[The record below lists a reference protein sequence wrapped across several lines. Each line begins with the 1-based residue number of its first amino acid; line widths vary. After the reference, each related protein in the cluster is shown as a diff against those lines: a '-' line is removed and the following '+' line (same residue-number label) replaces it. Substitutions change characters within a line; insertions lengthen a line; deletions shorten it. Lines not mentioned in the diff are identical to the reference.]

1 MRDLGGWPCGTER
14 LALGLAAWVMLA
26 GCLPRESVE
35 EALDPDEDGVLG
47 PWDCDSFDPQVTNI
61 FTGRD
66 LDGWMS
72 AVAAQGLAG
81 KNEVIDWLRRQG
93 VFFNTASKLERI
105 FANGGRPLYGEA
117 AAGEAP
123 PAVREA
129 RAFPAAETVPPR
141 PSPPPRPEQRAP
153 AAAAVDPAATPEIE
167 RLLAAARGYRPLA
180 TMMLREILRAV
191 PDARV
196 EAAGSHI
203 LLTRSRAFA
212 ALEPRPK
219 DVRIALGL
227 GERAFDA
234 AITRTAVKG
243 APAELTHMLTL
254 SDARRVN
261 AELIALVLDSAA
273 GA

>member
-1 MRDLGGWPCGTER
+1 MARDYAEMER
-14 LALGLAAWVMLA
+14 QFIASLV
-26 GCLPRESVE
+26 
-35 EALDPDEDGVLG
+35 DE
-47 PWDCDSFDPQVTNI
+47 
-61 FTGRD
+61 TGRD

-72 AVAAQGLAG
+72 AIAGQGLAG
-81 KNEVIDWLRRQG
+81 KNDVIDWLRRQG

-105 FANGGRPLYGEA
+105 FANGGRALYGEA
-117 AAGEAP
+117 ATGETP
-123 PAVREA
+123 PGEPAARET
-129 RAFPAAETVPPR
+129 RAAPAAELAPPR
-141 PSPPPRPEQRAP
+141 PSPPVAPRTEHRPPET
-153 AAAAVDPAATPEIE
+153 AAVDPAADPEID
-167 RLLAAARGYRPLA
+167 RLLGAARGYRPLA
-180 TMMLREILRAV
+180 AMLLREILRAV
-191 PDARV
+191 PDAHV

-219 DVRIALGL
+219 DVRLALGL

-261 AELIALVLDSAA
+261 AELIALVLESAA
-273 GA
+273 EA